1 MNEMD
6 ARLRSAGAIRRA
18 MQQAVKA
25 AIMLGGAVPDNPPL
39 THE

>member
-1 MNEMD
+1 MD

-25 AIMLGGAVPDNPPL
+25 AIMLGGAVLDKSPL
-39 THE
+39 PHE